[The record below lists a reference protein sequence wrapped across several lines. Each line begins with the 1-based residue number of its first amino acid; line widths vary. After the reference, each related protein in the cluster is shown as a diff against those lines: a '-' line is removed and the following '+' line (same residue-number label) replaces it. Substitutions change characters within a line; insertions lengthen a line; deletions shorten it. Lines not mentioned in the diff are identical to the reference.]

1 MRFLSNSII
10 DFNEV
15 SFHFPEDLTPIF
27 TGVSFSIKAGER
39 VVLFGPSGCGKST
52 LLYLMNRLYPSNC
65 DGILEGSITLFHK
78 DAISYKPG
86 EINQRIATV
95 FQDPE
100 SQFCMPTVEQEMAF
114 TLENFGHI
122 SRLEME
128 SRITNTLSTLGLT
141 HLRKANIQTL
151 SGGMKQRVATACAL
165 LMEPKVLLL
174 DEPLAHL
181 DPLTAQQ
188 YVQWL
193 NELQVSQSMTIVVVE
208 HRLDLWGTF
217 FTRAIHVTDSGSFL
231 TEYSPVRCAI
241 DFPKRASCME
251 EEIIFEAHEIS
262 LSVNNKRLLQNISM
276 QLRRGEIAVLA
287 GPNGS
292 GKSTF
297 LKTICGIYNK
307 SEGSLNCVGHLP
319 GYVPQSPEHLFVT
332 QRVSEEIRFSNHSS
346 NELILDIMKRLRLDE
361 IHDAHPFSVSHGQ
374 KRRVAIG
381 AMLADQRPVLL
392 LDEPTSGQDA
402 IALQE
407 LFYLLDAQAKA
418 GISILIV
425 THDMSFAKAI
435 ADTIYLL
442 KDGELTGR
450 FESTHFWNQTAL
462 LFDHQLL
469 APVGDYSYAY

>member
-1 MRFLSNSII
+1 VRFLSNTFI

-15 SFHFPEDLTPIF
+15 TFRFPDEEMPIF
-27 TGVSFSIKAGER
+27 TGVSFSIEAKER

-65 DGILEGSITLFHK
+65 DGILEGTVTLFNQ
-78 DAISYKPG
+78 DATSYKPG
-86 EINQRIATV
+86 DINQRIATV

-114 TLENFGHI
+114 TLENLNI

-128 SRITNTLSTLGLT
+128 SRITKTLSTVGLI
-141 HLRKANIQTL
+141 HLRKATIQNL
-151 SGGMKQRVATACAL
+151 SGGIKQRVATACAL
-165 LMEPKVLLL
+165 LMEPEVLLL

-181 DPLTAQQ
+181 DPLTAQH

-193 NELQVSQSMTIVVVE
+193 NELQVSQEMTIIVVE
-208 HRLDLWGTF
+208 HRLDLWGSF
-217 FTRAIHVTDSGSFL
+217 FDRAIHVTDSGVFS
-231 TEYSPVRCAI
+231 TEVQPVRSPI
-241 DFPKRASCME
+241 MFPIRTSSIE
-251 EEIIFEAHEIS
+251 EKIVFEASQIS
-262 LSVNNKRLLQNISM
+262 VSIKDKTLLREVSLH
-276 QLRRGEIAVLA
+276 LRRGEIAVLA

-297 LKTICGIYNK
+297 LKTICRIFPT
-307 SEGSLNCVGHLP
+307 SEGRIDCEGNLP

-332 QRVSEEIRFSNHSS
+332 QRVSEEIKFSNHASK
-346 NELILDIMKRLRLDE
+346 EIILDVMERLRLHE
-361 IHDAHPFSVSHGQ
+361 VENAHPFSISHGQ

-402 IALQE
+402 AALLE
-407 LFYLLDAQAKA
+407 LFHLLDAQAKS
-418 GISILIV
+418 GVSILIV
-425 THDMSFAKAI
+425 THDMTFAKAI
-435 ADTIYLL
+435 ADTIFLM

-450 FESTHFWNQTAL
+450 FDNHQLWDQTNL
-462 LFDHQLL
+462 LNEHQLL
-469 APVGDYSYAY
+469 APYGEYVYV

>member
-1 MRFLSNSII
+1 
-10 DFNEV
+10 
-15 SFHFPEDLTPIF
+15 
-27 TGVSFSIKAGER
+27 
-39 VVLFGPSGCGKST
+39 
-52 LLYLMNRLYPSNC
+52 
-65 DGILEGSITLFHK
+65 
-78 DAISYKPG
+78 
-86 EINQRIATV
+86 
-95 FQDPE
+95 
-100 SQFCMPTVEQEMAF
+100 
-114 TLENFGHI
+114 
-122 SRLEME
+122 
-128 SRITNTLSTLGLT
+128 
-141 HLRKANIQTL
+141 
-151 SGGMKQRVATACAL
+151 
-165 LMEPKVLLL
+165 LL

-181 DPLTAQQ
+181 DPISAQQ

-208 HRLDLWGTF
+208 HQLDLWGTF

-241 DFPKRASCME
+241 DFPNRASCVE
-251 EEIIFEAHEIS
+251 EEIIFEVHEIS

-276 QLRRGEIAVLA
+276 QLHRGEIAVLA

-307 SEGSLNCVGHLP
+307 SEGNINCVGHLP

-346 NELILDIMKRLRLDE
+346 NELILDVMKRLRLDE
-361 IHDAHPFSVSHGQ
+361 IQDAHPFSVSHGQ

-392 LDEPTSGQDA
+392 LDEPTSGQDT

-407 LFYLLDAQAKA
+407 LFYLLDAQAEA

-435 ADTIYLL
+435 ADTIYLI
-442 KDGELTGR
+442 KMGTYR
-450 FESTHFWNQTAL
+450 
-462 LFDHQLL
+462 
-469 APVGDYSYAY
+469 

>member
-10 DFNEV
+10 HFNDV
-15 SFHFPEDLTPIF
+15 SFRFPEDQTPIF
-27 TGVSFSIKAGER
+27 TGVSFSIEAGER
-39 VVLFGPSGCGKST
+39 VVLLGPSGCGKST

-65 DGILEGSITLFHK
+65 DGDLEGSILLFNK
-78 DAISYKPG
+78 ESTSYKPG

-100 SQFCMPTVEQEMAF
+100 SQFCMPTVEQELAF
-114 TLENFGHI
+114 TLENFDYI
-122 SRLEME
+122 SRLDME
-128 SRITNTLSTLGLT
+128 SRITNILSTLGLT
-141 HLRKANIQTL
+141 HLRKATIQTL

-165 LMEPKVLLL
+165 IMEPEVLLL

-181 DPLTAQQ
+181 DPLTATQ

-193 NELQVSQSMTIVVVE
+193 SEIQVSQSMTIVVVE
-208 HRLDLWGTF
+208 HRLDLWGIF
-217 FTRAIHVTDSGSFL
+217 FNRAIHVSDPFL
-231 TEYSPVRCAI
+231 IEYNPVRSAI
-241 DFPKRASCME
+241 PFPERTSSME
-251 EEIIFEAHEIS
+251 EETIFEAHQIS
-262 LSVNNKRLLQNISM
+262 VSINNQRLLQHISM
-276 QLRRGEIAVLA
+276 QLHRGEIAVLA
-287 GPNGS
+287 GPNS
-292 GKSTF
+292 CGKSTF

-307 SEGSLNCVGHLP
+307 SEGSINCSGHLP

-346 NELILDIMKRLRLDE
+346 NEQILDIMKRLRLDD
-361 IHDAHPFSVSHGQ
+361 IQDAHPFSVSHGQ

-402 IALQE
+402 SALLE
-407 LFYLLDAQAKA
+407 LFYLLDMQAKE

-435 ADTIYLL
+435 ADTIYLM
-442 KDGELTGR
+442 KDGELTGKFDR
-450 FESTHFWNQTAL
+450 HHFWNQTAL
-462 LFDHQLL
+462 LSDHQLV

>member
-15 SFHFPEDLTPIF
+15 SFRFPEDQTPIF
-27 TGVSFSIKAGER
+27 TGVSFSIDAGER
-39 VVLFGPSGCGKST
+39 IVLVGPSGCGKST

-65 DGILEGSITLFHK
+65 DGILDGSITLFHE
-78 DAISYKPG
+78 DATSYKPG
-86 EINQRIATV
+86 EINQKIATV

-141 HLRKANIQTL
+141 HLRKATIQTL

-165 LMEPKVLLL
+165 LMEPEVLLL

-181 DPLTAQQ
+181 DPLTARQ
-188 YVQWL
+188 YVEWL
-193 NELQVSQSMTIVVVE
+193 NELQVSKSMTIVVVE

-217 FTRAIHVTDSGSFL
+217 FSRAFHVSGSFI
-231 TEYSPVRCAI
+231 TEDHPVSSAI
-241 DFPKRASCME
+241 AFPKRSSSME
-251 EEIIFEAHEIS
+251 EEVIFEAHQIS
-262 LSVNNKRLLQNISM
+262 VSINNQKLLQNVSM
-276 QLRRGEIAVLA
+276 KLHRGEIAVLA
-287 GPNGS
+287 GPNGC

-307 SEGSLNCVGHLP
+307 SEGSINCVGHLP

-346 NELILDIMKRLRLDE
+346 NEQISDIMERLRLDE
-361 IHDAHPFSVSHGQ
+361 IQDAHPFSVSHGQ
-374 KRRVAIG
+374 KRRVVIG

-392 LDEPTSGQDA
+392 LDEPTSGQDES
-402 IALQE
+402 ALLE
-407 LFYLLDAQAKA
+407 LFYLLDMQAKE

-435 ADTIYLL
+435 ADTIYLM

-450 FESTHFWNQTAL
+450 FDTHHFWNQTAL
-462 LFDHQLL
+462 LSDHQLV

>member
-1 MRFLSNSII
+1 MRFLSKSII

-15 SFHFPEDLTPIF
+15 TFRFPEDQIPIF
-27 TGVSFSIKAGER
+27 TGVSFSIEAGER

-65 DGILEGSITLFHK
+65 DGVLAGSITLFNT
-78 DAISYKPG
+78 DATTYQPG

-114 TLENFGHI
+114 TLENFSHI
-122 SRLEME
+122 SRPEME
-128 SRITNTLSTLGLT
+128 SRITSTLSALGLT
-141 HLRKANIQTL
+141 HLRNATIQTL

-165 LMEPKVLLL
+165 LMEPEVLLL

-181 DPLTAQQ
+181 DPFTAQQ

-208 HRLDLWGTF
+208 HRLDLWGDF
-217 FTRAIHVTDSGSFL
+217 FNRAIHVTSSNAFS
-231 TEYSPVRCAI
+231 TEYSPLRSAI
-241 DFPKRASCME
+241 VFPKRTSSLE
-251 EEIIFEAHEIS
+251 EEIIFEAHQIS
-262 LSVNNKRLLQNISM
+262 VTIKNQKLLQNVSL

-307 SEGSLNCVGHLP
+307 SQGNITCVGQLP

-332 QRVSEEIRFSNHSS
+332 QRVSKEIRFSNHA
-346 NELILDIMKRLRLDE
+346 NQELISNIMKRLRLDE
-361 IHDAHPFSVSHGQ
+361 IQEAHPFSVSHGQ

-402 IALQE
+402 TALQE
-407 LFYLLDAQAKA
+407 LFYLLDAQAKV

-435 ADTIYLL
+435 ADTIYLM

-450 FESTHFWNQTAL
+450 FDNHHFWNQPAL
-462 LFDHQLL
+462 LSDHQLV

>member
-1 MRFLSNSII
+1 MRFLSNPII
-10 DFNEV
+10 NFNEV
-15 SFHFPEDLTPIF
+15 SFRFPEDLTPIF
-27 TGVSFSIKAGER
+27 TGVSFSIEAGER

-65 DGILEGSITLFHK
+65 DGILDGSITLFHK
-78 DAISYKPG
+78 DATSYKPG

-114 TLENFGHI
+114 TLENFSHV
-122 SRLEME
+122 SRAEME
-128 SRITNTLSTLGLT
+128 SRITKTLSTLGLT
-141 HLRKANIQTL
+141 HLRKATIQTL

-165 LMEPKVLLL
+165 LMEPEVLLL

-181 DPLTAQQ
+181 DPLTARQ

-193 NELQVSQSMTIVVVE
+193 NELQVSQAMTIVVVE

-217 FTRAIHVTDSGSFL
+217 FTRAIHVSGSFL
-231 TEYSPVRCAI
+231 TEDNPVSSAI
-241 DFPKRASCME
+241 AFPKKSSSME
-251 EEIIFEAHEIS
+251 EEVIFEAHQIS
-262 LSVNNKRLLQNISM
+262 VSINNQRLLQNISM
-276 QLRRGEIAVLA
+276 QLHRGEIAVLA
-287 GPNGS
+287 GPNGC

-297 LKTICGIYNK
+297 LKTICGIYNN
-307 SEGSLNCVGHLP
+307 SEGSINCAGHLP

-346 NELILDIMKRLRLDE
+346 NEQISDIMERLRLDE
-361 IHDAHPFSVSHGQ
+361 IQDAHPFSVSHGQ

-402 IALQE
+402 SALLE
-407 LFYLLDAQAKA
+407 LFYLFDLQAKE

-435 ADTIYLL
+435 ADTIYLM
-442 KDGELTGR
+442 KDGELTGK
-450 FESTHFWNQTAL
+450 FGTHQFWNQTAL
-462 LFDHQLL
+462 LSDHQLV
-469 APVGDYSYAY
+469 APVGDFSYAY